1 MPTRRRILTSL
12 AAAPLALSSLAAR
25 AEAVIE
31 LEWGDLIPE
40 GDGGTL
46 LQSVRELGV
55 VQHGQLTTGFEQPEA
70 RAVTDAYNGK
80 TVRLPGY
87 IVPLD
92 FQSTGITSFILAPFV
107 GACIHVPPP
116 PANQL
121 VLVTTETPYE
131 YEGLFDPVTVTG
143 RFDTTATATALAEIG
158 YELTADLVERYRF
171 PDEDG

>member
-1 MPTRRRILTSL
+1 MPTRRQILSTL
-12 AAAPLALSSLAAR
+12 AAAPVALSPLAAR
-25 AEAVIE
+25 AEVID
-31 LEWGDLIPE
+31 LEWSDLIPE

-46 LQSVRELGV
+46 LQSMRELGV

-70 RAVTDAYNGK
+70 RAVTEAYNGK
-80 TVRLPGY
+80 TIRLPGY

-92 FQSTGITSFILAPFV
+92 FQSTGITTFILAPFV

-143 RFDTTATATALAEIG
+143 RFGTTVTGTELAEIG